1 MCFLAVKTSLF
12 SCSSTRT
19 SSSST
24 CGSWW
29 SSQDCQ
35 TVPRKTKEMSAR
47 SKKRST
53 FRDKK
58 KRPSLVVREKNKSVF
73 KRRSLRARLF
83 SLSSFKLFRQNV
95 LLSPPS
101 NLRERGAALEVRES
115 EREREDGSDTKG
127 VCRFFFCLRKIC
139 TPRVPFGGDKRIKC
153 KRTRGERRRR
163 RRRRRRA
170 RLL

>member
-1 MCFLAVKTSLF
+1 VCFLAVKTSLF

-58 KRPSLVVREKNKSVF
+58 KRPFFVVREKINPYLNDARCARVSSLFPRLNSFDKTF
-73 KRRSLRARLF
+73 FSLRPAICEREE
-83 SLSSFKLFRQNV
+83 
-95 LLSPPS
+95 LLS
-101 NLRERGAALEVRES
+101 NALEFRVKERGERGS

-127 VCRFFFCLRKIC
+127 VCRFFFVCAKFAHRACPL
-139 TPRVPFGGDKRIKC
+139 GEIK
-153 KRTRGERRRR
+153 E
-163 RRRRRRA
+163 
-170 RLL
+170 

>member
-83 SLSSFKLFRQNV
+83 SLSSFNELSRRRNF
-95 LLSPPS
+95 LLSLSPS
-101 NLRERGAALEVRES
+101 NLRERGAALEFRVKERGERGS

-127 VCRFFFCLRKIC
+127 VCRFFFVCAKFAHRACPL
-139 TPRVPFGGDKRIKC
+139 GEIK
-153 KRTRGERRRR
+153 E
-163 RRRRRRA
+163 
-170 RLL
+170 